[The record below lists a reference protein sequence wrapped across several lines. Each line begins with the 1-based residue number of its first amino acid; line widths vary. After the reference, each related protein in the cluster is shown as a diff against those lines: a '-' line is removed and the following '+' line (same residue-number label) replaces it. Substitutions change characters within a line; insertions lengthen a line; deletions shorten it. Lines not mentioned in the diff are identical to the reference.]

1 MIENQLDYEWKST
14 CFFYRRAR
22 AQVIIYFFNLIKPP
36 YIEPTEKVTLFE
48 AGLHILTSR

>member
-36 YIEPTEKVTLFE
+36 FI
-48 AGLHILTSR
+48 GG